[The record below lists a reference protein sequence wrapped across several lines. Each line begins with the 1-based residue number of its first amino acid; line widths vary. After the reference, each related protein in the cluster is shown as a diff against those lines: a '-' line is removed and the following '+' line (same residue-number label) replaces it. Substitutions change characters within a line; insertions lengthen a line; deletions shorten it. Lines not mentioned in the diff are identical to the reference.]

1 MGKLLTWFLAVT
13 ILWVLVYR
21 FINPPITYLMIQRG
35 FEHKVEGKEWKIEK
49 SWLNIDELSSNLKK
63 AAIAGEDV
71 NFLKPLL

>member
-49 SWLNIDELSSNLKK
+49 SWLNID
-63 AAIAGEDV
+63 
-71 NFLKPLL
+71 